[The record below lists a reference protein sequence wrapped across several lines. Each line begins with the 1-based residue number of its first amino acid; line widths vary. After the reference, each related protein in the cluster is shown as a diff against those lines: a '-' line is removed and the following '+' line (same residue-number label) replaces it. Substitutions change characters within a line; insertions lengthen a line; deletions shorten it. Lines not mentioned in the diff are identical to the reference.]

1 MELDGD
7 SVTGILVI
15 TILMLGIISLGALIT
30 HGVSTAG
37 IDGTVGA
44 GATTIR
50 FSPLLILTLGM
61 PSTMATPIFTEEG
74 IGMAMP

>member
-1 MELDGD
+1 MEPDGD
-7 SVTGILVI
+7 SVTGILVTI
-15 TILMLGIISLGALIT
+15 ILMLGIISLGALIT
-30 HGVSTAG
+30 LGVSTVG

-44 GATTIR
+44 GATTIL

-74 IGMAMP
+74 IGMAMR